1 MKKTPKNAEI
11 FNCIFCDFRC
21 SKLSEWERHTLTR
34 KHKNRTILNKKTPNQ
49 IYNCKFCNK
58 PYTVRNSLWYH
69 EKKCNYDFEKQQPHD
84 TFSSNLSNDT
94 QNNVISTELILELIK
109 QNSELQKYILEAS
122 NTVITNTNCNNN
134 SNNTTNNNNNHFNL
148 NVFLNETCKD
158 AMNISEFIEQLP
170 IYLSDLEDTARLG
183 FAEGL
188 SRIFIRG
195 LKQLDIN
202 QRPIHCSDAKRETL
216 YIKDNDKW
224 EKDDSN
230 KSKLETA
237 VRKVGTKNIRMI
249 PEWRKQHPNCTDA
262 DSNKNDL
269 YLKIVGNSM
278 CGGTVEETEHNYSKI
293 KHNIIKQ
300 VVIPK

>member
-34 KHKNRTILNKKTPNQ
+34 KHKNRTILNKKTPKL

-69 EKKCNYDFEKQQPHD
+69 EKKCIFDSEKQQPHD
-84 TFSSNLSNDT
+84 TFSSNLNNDT